1 MQKTCLECH
10 SKLMGRADKKFCSD
24 DCRSSHHN
32 RLNSDS
38 NNFMRTVNN
47 ILRRNRRI
55 LQNYYHNGMTS
66 IERDRLIREG
76 FAFGYYTNEKREKD
90 GKVSRFCY
98 ELGYKEVESGDLSL
112 VKLHC

>member
-1 MQKTCLECH
+1 MQKQCLECKT
-10 SKLMGRADKKFCSD
+10 KLKGRADKKFCSD
-24 DCRSSHHN
+24 DCRSTHHN

-55 LQNYYHNGMTS
+55 LQSYYHSGMTR
-66 IERDRLIREG
+66 IERDNLIREG

-90 GKVSRFCY
+90 GRVSRFCY
-98 ELGYKEVESGDLSL
+98 ELGYKEVDSHSLNL
-112 VKLHC
+112 VKIQM

>member
-1 MQKTCLECH
+1 MHKQCLECGT
-10 SKLMGRADKKFCSD
+10 KLIGRADKKFCSD
-24 DCRSSHHN
+24 DCRSTYHN

-55 LQNYYHNGMTS
+55 LQNYHHLGMIN
-66 IERDRLIREG
+66 IERDSLIREG
-76 FAFGYYTNEKREKD
+76 FAFGYYTNEKREQD

-98 ELGYKEVESGDLSL
+98 ELGYKEVDTGNLSL
-112 VKLHC
+112 VKLQC